1 MNFYYIVAISC
12 PVPKDIPN
20 GSVTTTGLTYGH
32 FAEYK
37 CKDGYLIDGYQKRR
51 CEADGNWAGTPPQ
64 CREVKD
70 CKWYNLSIIIKHIT
84 I

>member
-1 MNFYYIVAISC
+1 MNFYYIVAITC

-51 CEADGNWAGTPPQ
+51 CEADETWAGTPPQ
-64 CREVKD
+64 CREN
-70 CKWYNLSIIIKHIT
+70 CKWYNLSIVINHIT